1 MEGNEKWQREVRG
14 TEVCL
19 VRGQILPGH
28 DVPGAFY
35 SEKLPGLSGAGRIVV
50 LNTNL
55 YYSNNERTAD
65 MTDPSQQFQ
74 WLEDVLTNASRAG
87 EMVRLLP
94 PPPSF
99 LRHFLNKSSRQHNL
113 THLLKMPTSQRV
125 LHQPGA
131 WSQEGASSILT
142 TACEAGTPGPIADV
156 RLLRGTDNF
165 KSHDRWWS

>member
-1 MEGNEKWQREVRG
+1 MTPLLWERWEGRMEGNEKWQSEVRG

-35 SEKLPGLSGAGRIVV
+35 SEKLPGLSEAGRIVV

-55 YYSNNERTAD
+55 YYSNNERTAS

-87 EMVRLLP
+87 EMVRDSIKCGFPLISVFSLSIFP
-94 PPPSF
+94 H
-99 LRHFLNKSSRQHNL
+99 LCYGSSPL
-113 THLLKMPTSQRV
+113 SLMTS
-125 LHQPGA
+125 G
-131 WSQEGASSILT
+131 
-142 TACEAGTPGPIADV
+142 D
-156 RLLRGTDNF
+156 
-165 KSHDRWWS
+165 